1 MSNEQPTT
9 NQPMGKK
16 PPLYIKSGA
25 SRGLKIVYNFYKI
38 VFFIIPFAIGVVF
51 IILGLVSN
59 EPAIGIMTG
68 LYIIISSLILLIFLQ
83 VLNSLVVRTRAAEY
97 YVAEME
103 EKYDIRR

>member
-1 MSNEQPTT
+1 MSNEHQTT
-9 NQPMGKK
+9 SQPMGKK

-25 SRGLKIVYNFYKI
+25 SRRLKIVYEIWKI
-38 VFFIIPFAIGVVF
+38 IFVIIPFVIGVIF
-51 IILGLVSN
+51 ILYGLANDHSI
-59 EPAIGIMTG
+59 IGFFFG
-68 LYIIISSLILLIFLQ
+68 LRIIIGSLISFLCLQ

>member
-25 SRGLKIVYNFYKI
+25 SRGLKIVYNYYKI
-38 VFFIIPFAIGVVF
+38 IFVIIPFAIGVIF
-51 IILGLVSN
+51 ILYGLVN
-59 EPAIGIMTG
+59 DHGIIGFFFG
-68 LYIIISSLILLIFLQ
+68 LRIIIGSLMSLIFLQ
-83 VLNSLVVRTRAAEY
+83 FLNSLVVRTRAAEY